1 MNSTSGKVARF
12 GLLTALSLVLGYL
25 DRAIP
30 VTWFLSGAV
39 PGIKLGLANTVL
51 LYAVYL
57 LDWKSC
63 VLLMLAKVFLSGFMF
78 GSMSAILYSLCGG
91 ALSFCVML
99 LVKRNPR
106 AGALVIAALAALS
119 DAWLLMRNPTP
130 KGQMLWCVILI
141 GMACLAAVI
150 VFIVIGRRPDW
161 SVMGTSLAGAVAHNI
176 GQILAA
182 SAMLRT
188 PQLMITYLPV
198 LVGVGAAVGCLTG
211 LVAQRVF
218 RALRVSGTS
227 LKRPDGS
234 DGN

>member
-1 MNSTSGKVARF
+1 M
-12 GLLTALSLVLGYL
+12 LTALALVLGWL

-57 LDWKSC
+57 MDWKGC

-91 ALSFCVML
+91 VLSLAVML
-99 LVKRNPR
+99 LVRRKPGV
-106 AGALVIAALAALS
+106 GALVIALLSAAS
-119 DAWLLMRNPTP
+119 DAMLLVRNPHP
-130 KGQMLWCVILI
+130 RGQMLWCVILI
-141 GMACLAAVI
+141 ALACLAALAAF
-150 VFIVIGRRPDW
+150 FIIGRRPDFA
-161 SVMGTSLAGAVAHNI
+161 VLGTSLAGAVAHNI

-188 PQLMITYLPV
+188 PQLLYTPLPA
-198 LVGVGAAVGCLTG
+198 LVGIGAVVGCLTG
-211 LVAQRVF
+211 IVAQRVF
-218 RALRVSGTS
+218 KALRVPI
-227 LKRPDGS
+227 KA
-234 DGN
+234 

>member
-1 MNSTSGKVARF
+1 MNSNAKKVARF
-12 GLLTALSLVLGYL
+12 GMLTALALVLGWL

-57 LDWKSC
+57 MDWKGC

-91 ALSFCVML
+91 ALSLAVML
-99 LVKRNPR
+99 LVRHRPR
-106 AGALVIAALAALS
+106 LGALVIALLAGAS
-119 DAWLLMRNPTP
+119 DVMLLIRNSHPR
-130 KGQMLWCVILI
+130 GQLLWCMILI
-141 GMACLAAVI
+141 ALACLAAVAA
-150 VFIVIGRRPDW
+150 FVIIGKRPEYG
-161 SVMGTSLAGAVAHNI
+161 VLGTSLAGAVAHNI

-188 PQLMITYLPV
+188 PQLLYTYLPV
-198 LVGVGAAVGCLTG
+198 LVGIGAVVGCLTG
-211 LVAQRVF
+211 IVAQRVF
-218 RALRVSGTS
+218 KALRV
-227 LKRPDGS
+227 
-234 DGN
+234 GNIQ

>member
-1 MNSTSGKVARF
+1 MARF
-12 GLLTALSLVLGYL
+12 GLLTALSLVLGYF

-57 LDWKSC
+57 MDWQSC

-91 ALSFCVML
+91 ALSLLVML
-99 LVKRNPR
+99 LVKHNPR
-106 AGALVIAALAALS
+106 IGALVIAILAALS
-119 DAWLLMRNPTP
+119 DIMILMRNPTP
-130 KGQMLWCVILI
+130 KGQLLWCVILI
-141 GMACLAAVI
+141 ALACAAAVA
-150 VFIVIGRRPDW
+150 VFIAIGRNPGW

-182 SAMLRT
+182 SAMLHT
-188 PQLMITYLPV
+188 PQLLFTYLPV
-198 LVGVGAAVGCLTG
+198 LVGIGAVVGCLTG
-211 LVAQRVF
+211 LVARRVF
-218 RALRVSGTS
+218 RALRV
-227 LKRPDGS
+227 
-234 DGN
+234 

>member
-1 MNSTSGKVARF
+1 M
-12 GLLTALSLVLGYL
+12 LTALALVLGWL

-57 LDWKSC
+57 MDWKGC

-91 ALSFCVML
+91 ALSLAVML
-99 LVKRNPR
+99 LVRHRPR
-106 AGALVIAALAALS
+106 LGALVIALLAASS
-119 DAWLLMRNPTP
+119 DVMLLIRNSHPR
-130 KGQMLWCVILI
+130 GQLLWCMILI
-141 GMACLAAVI
+141 ALACLAAVAAFVI
-150 VFIVIGRRPDW
+150 IGRRPEYG
-161 SVMGTSLAGAVAHNI
+161 VLGTSLAGAVAHNI

-188 PQLMITYLPV
+188 PQLLYTYLPV
-198 LVGVGAAVGCLTG
+198 LVGIGAVVGCLTG
-211 LVAQRVF
+211 IVAQRVF
-218 RALRVSGTS
+218 KALRV
-227 LKRPDGS
+227 
-234 DGN
+234 GNIQ

>member
-1 MNSTSGKVARF
+1 M
-12 GLLTALSLVLGYL
+12 LTALALVLGWL

-57 LDWKSC
+57 MDWKGC

-91 ALSFCVML
+91 VLSLAVML
-99 LVKRNPR
+99 LVRRKPGV
-106 AGALVIAALAALS
+106 GALVIALLSAAS
-119 DAWLLMRNPTP
+119 DAMLLIRNPHP
-130 KGQMLWCVILI
+130 RGQMLWCVILI
-141 GMACLAAVI
+141 ALACLAALAAS
-150 VFIVIGRRPDW
+150 FIIGRRPDFA
-161 SVMGTSLAGAVAHNI
+161 VLGTSLAGAVAHNI

-188 PQLMITYLPV
+188 PQLLYTYLPV
-198 LVGVGAAVGCLTG
+198 LVGIGAVVGCLTG
-211 LVAQRVF
+211 IVAQRVF
-218 RALRVSGTS
+218 KALRVPI
-227 LKRPDGS
+227 KA
-234 DGN
+234 